1 VSYNEKHNEANKED
15 NRDGESHN
23 RSWNCGVEG
32 PTDDPEINGL
42 RAQQQRNFLVTL
54 LLSQGV
60 PMISHGDELGRTQ
73 RGNNNVYCQ
82 DSELSWIDWA
92 HPDADLMEFTRS
104 VSALRAAHPVFR
116 RRRFFSGRPVR
127 QREGG
132 GLPDIQWFAPDGS
145 EMTEEDWESGV
156 AKSVAVYLNGH
167 GIPDLDER
175 GQRVSDDSFL
185 LWFNAHHEPIDF
197 ALPADEF
204 GTAWVPVIYTA
215 AETDEDAEPHD
226 AGGKVTVAARSVM
239 VLRAAAD

>member
-32 PTDDPEINGL
+32 STDDPEINAL

-73 RGNNNVYCQ
+73 QGNNNVYCQ
-82 DSELSWIDWA
+82 NNELSWINWA
-92 HPDADLMEFTRS
+92 EADTELMEFTRA
-104 VSALRAAHPVFR
+104 VSALRTAHPVFR
-116 RRRFFSGRPVR
+116 RRRFFSGKPVGR
-127 QREGG
+127 RGG
-132 GLPDIQWFAPDGS
+132 AGLPDIAWFAPDGS
-145 EMTEEDWESGV
+145 EMTGEDWESGF
-156 AKSVAVYLNGH
+156 AKSVAVYLNGQ
-167 GIPDLDER
+167 GIPDLDVR
-175 GQRVSDDSFL
+175 GQRVTDDSFL
-185 LWFNAHHEPIDF
+185 LWFNAHYEPIDF

-215 AETDEDAEPHD
+215 TEADEDAEPHD
-226 AGGKVTVAARSVM
+226 AGAKVTVAARSVM
-239 VLRAAAD
+239 VLRAASG